1 MALAQVKE
9 YLTFDDVLLKPQAST
24 ILPNNVDIST
34 NLTKDIKLN
43 IPIISAAMDTVTE
56 SKMAISMSQN
66 GGLGVIHKNYDIET
80 QSYEVKKV
88 KRYEAGIVYNPI
100 TMSPNNT
107 IEDVLNVMEKQNI
120 SGFPVVDKA
129 NKLQGII
136 TNRDVRFVIN
146 KKTKVKDLMTKK
158 VISITQTQSKGMSSF
173 GLAKKLLQ
181 ENRIEKL
188 VVTDNNNKC
197 IGLIT
202 VKDIQRGEKFPY
214 SVKDKNG
221 QLLVGAAIGSK
232 PNDLQRAIELD
243 KAGVDILFIDT
254 AHGHSSA
261 VLESFKKIRKK
272 INLPIVV
279 GNIATPEAAK
289 DLIRLGADAIKVG
302 IGPGSICTTRIVAG
316 VGVPQFTA
324 IQDIATITNKNKI
337 PMISDGGIRYSGDI
351 VKALAAGANC
361 IMAGS
366 LFAGTDESPGEVFLF
381 QGRSYKSYRGMG
393 SLGAMARGSADRYFQ
408 DEINEAIKLVPE
420 GIEGRIPY
428 KGQVSNVLFQLTGGL
443 RSGMGYTGSKNLTI
457 LKKNAK
463 FVRLTNSGIN
473 ESHVHGVQVTKEAPN
488 YRSN

>member
-1 MALAQVKE
+1 MAQVKE
-9 YLTFDDVLLKPQAST
+9 YLTFDDVLLKPQVSNT
-24 ILPNNVDIST
+24 LPNDVDIST
-34 NLTKDIKLN
+34 NLTKDIVLN
-43 IPIISAAMDTVTE
+43 TPIISAAMDTVTE
-56 SKMAISMSQN
+56 SKMAIAMSQN
-66 GGLGVIHKNYDIET
+66 GGLGVIHKNFDIET

-100 TMSPNNT
+100 TMNPNNT
-107 IEDVLNVMEKQNI
+107 IEDVLSVMKEQNI
-120 SGFPVVDKA
+120 SGFPVVDKD

-158 VISITQTQSKGMSSF
+158 VISITQTQSKAMSSF

-188 VVTDNNNKC
+188 VVTDNNKKC

-202 VKDIQRGEKFPY
+202 VKDIQRGEKFPF

-232 PNDLQRAIELD
+232 PNDLLRAIELD

-261 VLESFKKIRKK
+261 VLDSFKKIRKK
-272 INLPIVV
+272 IKLPIVV

-289 DLIRLGADAIKVG
+289 DLIKLGADAIKVG

-324 IQDIATITNKNKI
+324 IQDIASITNKNKI

-443 RSGMGYTGSKNLTI
+443 RSGMGYTGSKNLTT

>member
-1 MALAQVKE
+1 MAEAKE
-9 YLTFDDVLLKPQAST
+9 YLTFDDVLLKPQVSN

-34 NLTKDIKLN
+34 NLTRDIKLN

-66 GGLGVIHKNYDIET
+66 GGLGVIHKNFDIET
-80 QSYEVKKV
+80 QSHEVKKV

-100 TMSPNNT
+100 TMSPDNT
-107 IEDVLNVMEKQNI
+107 IEDVLSVMEKQNI
-120 SGFPVVDKA
+120 SGFPVVDKT

-188 VVTDNNNKC
+188 IVTDNNNKC

-214 SVKDKNG
+214 SVNDING

-232 PNDLQRAIELD
+232 PNDLIRAIELD
-243 KAGVDILFIDT
+243 KAGVDVLFIDT

-272 INLPIVV
+272 IKLPIVV

-289 DLIRLGADAIKVG
+289 DLIKLGADAIKVG

-324 IQDIATITNKNKI
+324 IQDIARITNKNKI

>member
-1 MALAQVKE
+1 MAQVKE

-289 DLIRLGADAIKVG
+289 DLIKLGADAIKVG

-366 LFAGTDESPGEVFLF
+366 LFAGTDESTGEVFLF

>member
-1 MALAQVKE
+1 MAQVKE

-289 DLIRLGADAIKVG
+289 DLIKLGADAIKVG

-324 IQDIATITNKNKI
+324 IQDIAAITNKNKI

-443 RSGMGYTGSKNLTI
+443 RSGMGYTGSKNLNI

>member
-1 MALAQVKE
+1 MAQVKE
-9 YLTFDDVLLKPQAST
+9 YLTFDDVLLKPQVSNT
-24 ILPNNVDIST
+24 LPNDVDIST
-34 NLTKDIKLN
+34 NLTKDIVLN
-43 IPIISAAMDTVTE
+43 TPIISAAMDTVTE
-56 SKMAISMSQN
+56 SKMAIAMSQN
-66 GGLGVIHKNYDIET
+66 GGLGVIHKNFDIET

-100 TMSPNNT
+100 TMNPNNT
-107 IEDVLNVMEKQNI
+107 IEDVLSVMKEQNI
-120 SGFPVVDKA
+120 SGFPVVDKD
-129 NKLQGII
+129 NTLQGII

-146 KKTKVKDLMTKK
+146 KKTKVKDLMTRK

-188 VVTDNNNKC
+188 VVTDNNKKC

-202 VKDIQRGEKFPY
+202 VKDIQRGEKFPF

-232 PNDLQRAIELD
+232 PNDLLRAIELD

-261 VLESFKKIRKK
+261 VLDSFKKIRKK
-272 INLPIVV
+272 IKLPIVV

-289 DLIRLGADAIKVG
+289 DLIKLGADAIKVG

-324 IQDIATITNKNKI
+324 IQDIASITNKNKI

-443 RSGMGYTGSKNLTI
+443 RSGMGYTGSKDLAT
-457 LKKNAK
+457 LRKNAK

>member
-1 MALAQVKE
+1 MAQVKE

-66 GGLGVIHKNYDIET
+66 GGIGVIHKNYDIET

-88 KRYEAGIVYNPI
+88 KRYEAGIVYKPI
-100 TMSPNNT
+100 TMNPNNT

-289 DLIRLGADAIKVG
+289 DLIKLGADAIKVG

-443 RSGMGYTGSKNLTI
+443 RSGMGYTGSKNLST

>member
-1 MALAQVKE
+1 MAQVKE

-34 NLTKDIKLN
+34 NITKEIKLN

-66 GGLGVIHKNYDIET
+66 GGLGVIHKNYDIES

-129 NKLQGII
+129 NKLEGII

-188 VVTDNNNKC
+188 VVTDNNNRC

-232 PNDLQRAIELD
+232 TNDLQRAIELD

-261 VLESFKKIRKK
+261 VLESFIKIRKK

-289 DLIRLGADAIKVG
+289 DLIKLGADAIKVG

>member
-1 MALAQVKE
+1 
-9 YLTFDDVLLKPQAST
+9 
-24 ILPNNVDIST
+24 
-34 NLTKDIKLN
+34 
-43 IPIISAAMDTVTE
+43 
-56 SKMAISMSQN
+56 
-66 GGLGVIHKNYDIET
+66 
-80 QSYEVKKV
+80 
-88 KRYEAGIVYNPI
+88 
-100 TMSPNNT
+100 MSPNNT

-272 INLPIVV
+272 IKLPIVV

-289 DLIRLGADAIKVG
+289 DLIKLGADAIKVG

-428 KGQVSNVLFQLTGGL
+428 KGQVSNVLFQLTGTGFM
-443 RSGMGYTGSKNLTI
+443 RSGMGYTGSKNLTM
-457 LKKNAK
+457 
-463 FVRLTNSGIN
+463 
-473 ESHVHGVQVTKEAPN
+473 
-488 YRSN
+488 Y

>member
-1 MALAQVKE
+1 MAQVKE

-232 PNDLQRAIELD
+232 TNDLQRAIELD

-261 VLESFKKIRKK
+261 VLDSFKKIRKK

-289 DLIRLGADAIKVG
+289 DLIKLGADAIKVG

-324 IQDIATITNKNKI
+324 IQDIASITNKNKI

>member
-1 MALAQVKE
+1 MAQVKE
-9 YLTFDDVLLKPQAST
+9 FLTFDDVLLKPRVSDV
-24 ILPNNVDIST
+24 LPNDVDIST
-34 NLTKDIKLN
+34 KITKDINLN

-56 SKMAISMSQN
+56 SRMAISMSQN
-66 GGLGVIHKNYDIET
+66 GGLGVIHKNFDIEK
-80 QSYEVKKV
+80 QALEVKKV
-88 KRYEAGIVYNPI
+88 KRFEAGIVYNPI

-107 IEDVLNVMEKQNI
+107 IEDVLNVMKENKI
-120 SGFPVVDKA
+120 SGFPVVDNNNTLK
-129 NKLQGII
+129 GII
-136 TNRDVRFVIN
+136 TNRDVRFVLN

-158 VISITQTQSKGMSSF
+158 VITITKNQSTAMSSF

-188 VVTDNNNKC
+188 VVTDKNNKC

-202 VKDIQRGEKFPY
+202 VKDIQRDEKFPN
-214 SVKDKNG
+214 SVRDRNG

-232 PNDLQRAIELD
+232 SIDLLRAIELE
-243 KAGVDILFIDT
+243 KAGVDIIFIDT
-254 AHGHSSA
+254 AHGHSKT
-261 VLESFKKIRKK
+261 VLDSFKKIRKK
-272 INLPIVV
+272 VNLPIVV

-289 DLIRLGADAIKVG
+289 DLIKLGADAIKVG

-324 IQDIATITNKNKI
+324 IQDIHLVTSKSKI

-351 VKALAAGANC
+351 VKALAVGANC

-443 RSGMGYTGSKNLTI
+443 RSGMGYTGSKNLTF
-457 LKKNAK
+457 LRKNAQ

>member
-1 MALAQVKE
+1 MAQVKE

-272 INLPIVV
+272 IKLPIVV

-289 DLIRLGADAIKVG
+289 DLIKLGADAIKVG

-324 IQDIATITNKNKI
+324 IQDISTITNKNKI

>member
-1 MALAQVKE
+1 MAQVKE
-9 YLTFDDVLLKPQAST
+9 YLTFDDVLLKPQVSNT
-24 ILPNNVDIST
+24 LPNDVDIST
-34 NLTKDIKLN
+34 NLTKDIVLN
-43 IPIISAAMDTVTE
+43 TPIISAAMDTVTE
-56 SKMAISMSQN
+56 SKMAIAMSQN
-66 GGLGVIHKNYDIET
+66 GGLGVIHKNFDIET

-100 TMSPNNT
+100 TMNPNNT
-107 IEDVLNVMEKQNI
+107 IEDVLSVMKEQNI
-120 SGFPVVDKA
+120 SGFPVVDKD
-129 NKLQGII
+129 NTLQGII

-188 VVTDNNNKC
+188 VVTDNNKKC

-202 VKDIQRGEKFPY
+202 VKDIQRGEKFPF

-232 PNDLQRAIELD
+232 PNDLLRAIELD

-261 VLESFKKIRKK
+261 VLDSFKKIRKK
-272 INLPIVV
+272 IKLPIVV

-289 DLIRLGADAIKVG
+289 DLIKVGADAIKVG

-324 IQDIATITNKNKI
+324 IQDIASITNKNKI

-443 RSGMGYTGSKNLTI
+443 RSGMGYTGSKDLVT

>member
-1 MALAQVKE
+1 MAQVKE

-188 VVTDNNNKC
+188 IVTDNNNKC

-289 DLIRLGADAIKVG
+289 DLIKLGADAIKVG

-324 IQDIATITNKNKI
+324 IQDIAAITNKNKI

>member
-1 MALAQVKE
+1 MAQVKE
-9 YLTFDDVLLKPQAST
+9 YLTFDDVLLKPQVSN
-24 ILPNNVDIST
+24 ILPNDVDISA
-34 NLTKDIKLN
+34 NLTKDIVLN
-43 IPIISAAMDTVTE
+43 TPIISAAMDTVTE
-56 SKMAISMSQN
+56 SKMAIAMSQN
-66 GGLGVIHKNYDIET
+66 GGLGVIHKNFDIET

-100 TMSPNNT
+100 TMNPNNT
-107 IEDVLNVMEKQNI
+107 IEDVLSVMKEQNI
-120 SGFPVVDKA
+120 SGFPVVDKD
-129 NKLQGII
+129 NTLQGII

-188 VVTDNNNKC
+188 VVTDHNKKC

-202 VKDIQRGEKFPY
+202 VKDIQRGEKFPF

-232 PNDLQRAIELD
+232 PNDLLRAIELD

-261 VLESFKKIRKK
+261 VLDSFKKIRKK
-272 INLPIVV
+272 IKLPIVV

-289 DLIRLGADAIKVG
+289 DLIKLGADAIKVG

-324 IQDIATITNKNKI
+324 IQDIASITNKNKI

-443 RSGMGYTGSKNLTI
+443 RSGMGYTGSKDLAT

>member
-1 MALAQVKE
+1 MAQVKE

-34 NLTKDIKLN
+34 NLTKEIKLN

-66 GGLGVIHKNYDIET
+66 GGLGVIHKNYDVET

-188 VVTDNNNKC
+188 VVTDNNNRC

-289 DLIRLGADAIKVG
+289 DLIKLGADAIKVG

-337 PMISDGGIRYSGDI
+337 PIISDGGIRYSGDI

>member
-1 MALAQVKE
+1 MAQVKE

-34 NLTKDIKLN
+34 NLTKEIKLN

-272 INLPIVV
+272 IKLPIVV

-289 DLIRLGADAIKVG
+289 DLIKLGADAIKVG

>member
-1 MALAQVKE
+1 MAQVKE
-9 YLTFDDVLLKPQAST
+9 YLTFDDVLLKPQVSN
-24 ILPNNVDIST
+24 ILPNDVDISA
-34 NLTKDIKLN
+34 NLTKDIVLN
-43 IPIISAAMDTVTE
+43 TPIISAAMDTVTE
-56 SKMAISMSQN
+56 SKMAIAMSQN
-66 GGLGVIHKNYDIET
+66 GGLGVIHKNFDIET

-100 TMSPNNT
+100 TMNPNNT
-107 IEDVLNVMEKQNI
+107 IEDVLSVMIEQNI
-120 SGFPVVDKA
+120 SGFPVVDKD
-129 NKLQGII
+129 NTLQGII

-188 VVTDNNNKC
+188 VVTDNNKKC

-202 VKDIQRGEKFPY
+202 VKDIQRGEKFPF

-232 PNDLQRAIELD
+232 PNDLLRAIELD

-261 VLESFKKIRKK
+261 VLDSFKKIRKK
-272 INLPIVV
+272 IKLPIVV

-289 DLIRLGADAIKVG
+289 DLIKLGADAIKVG

-324 IQDIATITNKNKI
+324 IQDIASITNKNKI

-443 RSGMGYTGSKNLTI
+443 RSGMGYTGSKDLAT

>member
-1 MALAQVKE
+1 MAQVKE

-289 DLIRLGADAIKVG
+289 DLIKLGADAIKVG

-324 IQDIATITNKNKI
+324 IQDIAKIINKNKI

>member
-1 MALAQVKE
+1 MAQVKE
-9 YLTFDDVLLKPQAST
+9 FLTFDDVLLKPRASDV
-24 ILPNNVDIST
+24 LPNNVDIST
-34 NLTKDIKLN
+34 NITKDIKLN

-66 GGLGVIHKNYDIET
+66 GGLGVIHKNFDIET
-80 QSYEVKKV
+80 QAIEVRKV
-88 KRYEAGIVYNPI
+88 KRFEAGIVYNPI

-107 IEDVLNVMEKQNI
+107 IEDVLSVMEENKI
-120 SGFPVVDKA
+120 SGFPVVDDNNTLK
-129 NKLQGII
+129 GII
-136 TNRDVRFVIN
+136 TNRDVRFVLN

-158 VISITQTQSKGMSSF
+158 VISITKNQSNAMSSF

-188 VVTDNNNKC
+188 VVTDKNNKC

-202 VKDIQRGEKFPY
+202 VKDIQRGEKFPN
-214 SVKDKNG
+214 SVRDKNG

-232 PNDLQRAIELD
+232 SIDLLRATELE
-243 KAGVDILFIDT
+243 KAGVDIIFIDT
-254 AHGHSSA
+254 AHGHSKT
-261 VLESFKKIRKK
+261 VLDSFKKIRKK

-289 DLIRLGADAIKVG
+289 DLIKLGADAIKVG

-324 IQDIATITNKNKI
+324 IQEISLITSKLKI

-351 VKALAAGANC
+351 VKALAVGANC

-408 DEINEAIKLVPE
+408 DEINEAVKLVPE

-443 RSGMGYTGSKNLTI
+443 RSGMGYTGSKNLTQ
-457 LKKNAK
+457 LKKNAQ
-463 FVRLTNSGIN
+463 FVKLTNSGIN

>member
-1 MALAQVKE
+1 MAQVKE
-9 YLTFDDVLLKPQAST
+9 YLTFDDVLLKPQVSN
-24 ILPNNVDIST
+24 ILPNDVDIST
-34 NLTKDIKLN
+34 NLTKDIVLN
-43 IPIISAAMDTVTE
+43 TPIISAAMDTVTE
-56 SKMAISMSQN
+56 SKMAIAMSQN
-66 GGLGVIHKNYDIET
+66 GGLGVIHKNFDIET

-100 TMSPNNT
+100 TMNPNNT
-107 IEDVLNVMEKQNI
+107 IEDVLSVMKEQNI
-120 SGFPVVDKA
+120 SGFPVVDKD
-129 NKLQGII
+129 NTLQGII

-188 VVTDNNNKC
+188 VVTDNNKKC

-202 VKDIQRGEKFPY
+202 VKDIQRGEKFPF

-232 PNDLQRAIELD
+232 PNDLLRAIELD

-261 VLESFKKIRKK
+261 VLDSFKKIRKK
-272 INLPIVV
+272 IKLPIVV

-289 DLIRLGADAIKVG
+289 DLIKLGADAIKVG

-324 IQDIATITNKNKI
+324 IQDIASITNKNKI

-443 RSGMGYTGSKNLTI
+443 RSGMGYTGSKNLTT

>member
-1 MALAQVKE
+1 MAQVKE

-289 DLIRLGADAIKVG
+289 DLIKLGADAIKVG

-324 IQDIATITNKNKI
+324 IQDIAAITNKNKI

-443 RSGMGYTGSKNLTI
+443 RSGMGYTGSKNLTM

>member
-1 MALAQVKE
+1 MAQVKE

-66 GGLGVIHKNYDIET
+66 GGLGVIHKNYDIEN
-80 QSYEVKKV
+80 QSNEVKKV

-120 SGFPVVDKA
+120 SGFPVVDKV

-289 DLIRLGADAIKVG
+289 DLIKLGADAIKVG